1 MTNTLHKNPG
11 SNNQLG
17 NKAIAITSVITVG
30 IVALASVW
38 VIAQSDCGAR
48 LHFRI
53 WPSPDIRLE
62 KLACSPK

>member
-1 MTNTLHKNPG
+1 MTNTLHKNPN
-11 SNNQLG
+11 SNNQVG
-17 NKAIAITSVITVG
+17 NKAIAITAVITVG

-38 VIAQSDCGAR
+38 VIGQSDCGAR

-62 KLACSPK
+62 KLACPSR